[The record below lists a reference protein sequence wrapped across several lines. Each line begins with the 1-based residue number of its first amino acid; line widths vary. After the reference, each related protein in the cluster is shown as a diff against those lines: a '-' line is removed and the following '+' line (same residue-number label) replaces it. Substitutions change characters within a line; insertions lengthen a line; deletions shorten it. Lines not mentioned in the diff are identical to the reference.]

1 MSVARFYKLGQ
12 SIKSSLCEIAIC
24 LLFFTRFSIELLKWR
39 NRKKPS
45 KVINEIYCK
54 PKSSLVSLD
63 DWNEMLVEKRN
74 FYWLS
79 CGKKNK
85 RRPNVTYLIFVC
97 ATATLFFSCQSNWM
111 LVVAWK
117 WPERSSFMWWTKLK
131 LKLGWRCHKVIIFW
145 NWVQEI
151 GIKTIIFILLND
163 IWLKWTL

>member
-1 MSVARFYKLGQ
+1 M
-12 SIKSSLCEIAIC
+12 KSQYVCFFSLAFPLNFWNEEI
-24 LLFFTRFSIELLKWR
+24 E
-39 NRKKPS
+39 KKPS
-45 KVINEIYCK
+45 KVINKIYCK
-54 PKSSLVSLD
+54 PKSLLVGLD

-79 CGKKNK
+79 CGKKTNAGLMS
-85 RRPNVTYLIFVC
+85 RIFVC